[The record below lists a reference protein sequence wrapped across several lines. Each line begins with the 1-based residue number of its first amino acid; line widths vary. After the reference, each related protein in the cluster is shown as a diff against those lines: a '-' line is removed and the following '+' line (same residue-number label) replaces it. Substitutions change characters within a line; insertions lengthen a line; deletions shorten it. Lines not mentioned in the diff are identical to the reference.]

1 MLLQS
6 KLGVKRFLLSL
17 IAVIF
22 KDLPSHPFEYTYTE
36 VYLKTTH
43 TEKNVFLKKKKIV
56 FFPPKLLNK
65 PMCKSNR

>member
-22 KDLPSHPFEYTYTE
+22 KDLPSYPFAYTYTE
-36 VYLKTTH
+36 VYLKTTY

-56 FFPPKLLNK
+56 FFPPQTFEQTYV
-65 PMCKSNR
+65 